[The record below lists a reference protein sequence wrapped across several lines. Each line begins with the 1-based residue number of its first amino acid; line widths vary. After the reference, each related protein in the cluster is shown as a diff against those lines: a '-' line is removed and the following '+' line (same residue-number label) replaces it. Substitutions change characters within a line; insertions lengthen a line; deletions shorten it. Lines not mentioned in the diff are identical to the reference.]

1 MNGAAN
7 IRLMETRM
15 EIDQKILEE
24 AGRVI
29 CVAAN
34 RPKNGD
40 AIYEPVFNVADPIQM
55 AQAAIET
62 YERLKPSPW
71 RPIEEEMP
79 DGIYLVSYPK
89 YRYKEDTEMESHP
102 FEHETF
108 MVKISNNVWNEPP
121 EIYEAGAYLADDF
134 VYGEPTHFMPIPK
147 MTGGE

>member
-1 MNGAAN
+1 MK
-7 IRLMETRM
+7 
-15 EIDQKILEE
+15 IDQKILEE
-24 AGRVI
+24 CGKAVI
-29 CVAAN
+29 S
-34 RPKNGD
+34 KNCDDSDGYNKMSD
-40 AIYEPVFNVADPIQM
+40 RQKDILKSGI
-55 AQAAIET
+55 QAAIET

-147 MTGGE
+147 MTGGEE